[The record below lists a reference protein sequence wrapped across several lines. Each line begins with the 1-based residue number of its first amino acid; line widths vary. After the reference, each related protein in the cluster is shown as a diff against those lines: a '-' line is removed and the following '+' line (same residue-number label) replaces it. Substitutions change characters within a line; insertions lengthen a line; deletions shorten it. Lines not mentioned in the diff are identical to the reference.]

1 MEPRRAGRIVAVV
14 AAAGCAL
21 LLLAAVMISTGSEIG
36 QPSDAVEVPPST
48 AMPDEAVATLDGEP
62 IERNIWLEAV
72 LVDQV
77 LSGLAGVVPPTPEET
92 LDRLINERLLINGT
106 EPDEPSTQQIE
117 AATAEMENS
126 WNVND
131 DQVTSALEQVGLGRE
146 AFEKAMAR
154 VLMIQQSQEILLSR
168 GHTPE
173 DWLAGE
179 RSRAEITI
187 YQEQLTIDD
196 LAPEAPEPPT
206 AEALGT
212 TPFPNPPTEE
222 NPGIVF
228 APDFTLR
235 QVGVGD
241 FTLSEQL
248 SQGTVVLVFFQK
260 CG

>member
-1 MEPRRAGRIVAVV
+1 MKLGGSGRIVAVV

-36 QPSDAVEVPPST
+36 QPSDAVELATS
-48 AMPDEAVATLDGEP
+48 AALPDETVATVDGEP
-62 IERNIWLEAV
+62 IERSVWREAV

-77 LSGLAGVVPPTPEET
+77 MSGLAGVVPPAPEET
-92 LDRLINERLLINGT
+92 LDRLINERLVINGAG
-106 EPDEPSTQQIE
+106 PDEPSTQQIE
-117 AATAEMENS
+117 ATIAEMENS

-131 DQVTSALEQVGLGRE
+131 DQVASALEQVGLGRD
-146 AFEKAMAR
+146 ALEKAVAR
-154 VLMIQQSQEILLSR
+154 VLMVQQSQEILLSR

-179 RSRAEITI
+179 RSRAAVTV
-187 YQEQLTIDD
+187 YDQLLTIDD
-196 LAPEAPEPPT
+196 LAPTAPETPT
-206 AEALGT
+206 ADAPGT
-212 TPFPNPPTEE
+212 TPIPDTPTEE
-222 NPGIVF
+222 GPGTAF

-235 QVGVGD
+235 QVGAGD